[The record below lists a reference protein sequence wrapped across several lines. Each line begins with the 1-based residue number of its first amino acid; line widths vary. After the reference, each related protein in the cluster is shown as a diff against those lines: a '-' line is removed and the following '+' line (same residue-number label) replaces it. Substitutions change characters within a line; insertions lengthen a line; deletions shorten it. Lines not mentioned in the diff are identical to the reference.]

1 MRESGETKFS
11 VAINCNF
18 MWKLYT
24 GTIKIKIKIE
34 IFKNNKID
42 D

>member
-11 VAINCNF
+11 VVINWNF
-18 MWKLYT
+18 MWKLFT

-34 IFKNNKID
+34 IFKNKKID